1 MSARIPEVGTD
12 AEADAVIEA
21 LPPVD
26 AGRRILAPRYSFFS
40 RRIGVRPTIVTLS
53 VAIAALMVGV
63 LALTQGDSV
72 FSPGEVIATLFGFGD
87 HKAQLV
93 ILEWRLPRVLAGI
106 VFGAALGIGGAIF
119 QSLTRNPLGSPDV
132 IGFDAGAYT
141 GALLVI
147 TTLGAST
154 ASTAV
159 AALAGGAATAI
170 VVYLLAFRRGF
181 QGFRLI
187 IVGIGVASML
197 ASLNTWI
204 ILNAE
209 LNIALI
215 ASAWGAGSL
224 NVITMEEVSIAGW
237 MILPLSIGAALLAD
251 RLHLLELGDDTASA
265 LGVRTGGTRLALIV
279 LGVGLTAAVTAMAGP
294 IAFVSLAAPQIAR
307 RLTGSA
313 SVTLTASAAVGSLL
327 LVSSD
332 LLAQRLF
339 APTQIPVGIVTVCL
353 GGVYLVWLL
362 IQEARRR

>member
-1 MSARIPEVGTD
+1 MTALLPE
-12 AEADAVIEA
+12 
-21 LPPVD
+21 VD
-26 AGRRILAPRYSFFS
+26 AGRRILAPRHALFS
-40 RRIGVRPTIVTLS
+40 RRIGVRATIVTL
-53 VAIAALMVGV
+53 AAAV
-63 LALTQGDSV
+63 LAASIGVIALTLGDAY
-72 FSPGEVIATLFGFGD
+72 FSPGEVVMALLGLGEP
-87 HKAQLV
+87 KAQLV
-93 ILEWRLPRVLAGI
+93 ILDWRLPRVLAAL
-106 VFGAALGIGGAIF
+106 VFGAALGMGGAVF

-147 TTLGAST
+147 TTFGAST
-154 ASTAV
+154 ASTAL
-159 AALAGGAATAI
+159 AALAGGAATA
-170 VVYLLAFRRGF
+170 VLVYLLAFRKGF

-197 ASLNTWI
+197 ASVNTWI
-204 ILNAE
+204 ILNAD
-209 LNIALI
+209 LNIALL

-224 NVITMEEVSIAGW
+224 NLITIEQVAVAGAI
-237 MILPLSIGAALLAD
+237 ILPLSVAIAALAD
-251 RLHLLELGDDTASA
+251 RMHLLELGDDTASA
-265 LGVRTGGTRLALIV
+265 LGVRTGGVRLTLVV

-294 IAFVSLAAPQIAR
+294 IAFIALAAPQIAR

-313 SVTLTASAAVGSLL
+313 GVTITASAAMGALL

-332 LLAQRLF
+332 LVAQRLF